1 MRLTSLCLLASLA
14 VFSACGSSPRYFQVA
29 IDRSSLDS
37 LPGSC
42 YIGGNAPTITDKST
56 NVMIGQQWTLYDGEQ
71 GKSYLAIG
79 DLSNFHLGDASAV
92 SVRGNVI
99 QGGPTSFTTTR
110 TRVDPT
116 RTITTTATVTFTQL
130 DTTAK
135 GTIKLDS
142 STACTGMCNAPNCSG
157 ELPFLGHQLQV
168 NPEMNYSP
176 I

>member
-1 MRLTSLCLLASLA
+1 MRLTSLCFLAGVA
-14 VFSACGSSPRYFQVA
+14 VFSGCGNSPRYFQVA
-29 IDRSSLDS
+29 IDRSSLDA

-42 YIGGNAPTITDKST
+42 YQGGNAPTITDKST
-56 NVMIGQQWTLYDGEQ
+56 NVMMGQQWVIYDGEQ
-71 GKSYLAIG
+71 GKAYLGVG
-79 DLSNFHLGDASAV
+79 DLSTFRLGDAPAV

-99 QGGPTSFTTTR
+99 QGGPTSYASTR

-116 RTITTTATVTFTQL
+116 RTITTTATITFTQL

-135 GTIKLDS
+135 GTIKLES
-142 STACTGMCNAPNCSG
+142 STACTGTCNQPSCSA

-176 I
+176 L